1 MVVGLYFLKYYHI
14 IVLKIS
20 IKRLV
25 LVWKFECLHYLFY
38 FTEKYQPRFLSQRTT
53 ETHICS

>member
-1 MVVGLYFLKYYHI
+1 MVVGLYFLKYHHI
-14 IVLKIS
+14 IVLKFS

-25 LVWKFECLHYLFY
+25 LVWKFECLYYLCY
-38 FTEKYQPRFLSQRTT
+38 FTGKYQLRFLSQRTT